1 MDSKIELRPIGYFY
15 SLQKN
20 KNEAPRQTQDE
31 GEEGYIELLSGQ
43 NFEQAL
49 IGLEGVERIWVVF
62 TFHHN
67 NHWSPM
73 VQPPRGPEG
82 KIGVFATRAP
92 YRPNPV
98 GLSAL
103 HIKSIEGLKIHVRSA
118 DLLDGSPILD
128 IKPYL
133 PYADSFPESRVAWLD
148 QVISSRYQVSL
159 SPQAQSQLEWL
170 KNNGL
175 TQLKSFIMNQ
185 LEYDPTNDQKKRV
198 KEQAGYWEIS
208 YRTWRIDFLITE
220 KKVGVIGIRS
230 GYSEEELNSE
240 DDLYADKDL
249 HRGYLNA
256 YNTK

>member
-1 MDSKIELRPIGYFY
+1 MDSKIEMKPIGYFR
-15 SLQKN
+15 SLQKH

-31 GEEGYIELLSGQ
+31 GEEGFIELSSGQ

-49 IGLEGVERIWVVF
+49 SGLEGVERIWVIF

-73 VQPPRGPEG
+73 VQPPRGPDE

-92 YRPNPV
+92 YRPNQL
-98 GLSAL
+98 GLSCL
-103 HIKSIEGLKIHVRSA
+103 QIKSIEGLKIHLRSA

-133 PYADSFPESRVAWLD
+133 PYADSFPESRVAWLEN
-148 QVISSRYQVSL
+148 VASTRFQVSL

-185 LEYDPTNDQKKRV
+185 LEYDPTNSQKKRV
-198 KEQAGYWEIS
+198 KEQSGYWEIA
-208 YRTWRIDFLITE
+208 YRTWRVDFLITE
-220 KKVGVIGIRS
+220 KKVGVLGIRS
-230 GYSEEELNSE
+230 GYTKEELESTE
-240 DDLYADKDL
+240 DLYADKEL
-249 HRGYLNA
+249 HRGFVNA
-256 YNTK
+256 YDSK